1 VKSAELPFQIS
12 AGNFRQETRKDD
24 RLVNAMNGLLELR
37 LNRHQLKKTTEQLD
51 LYVGELNRLIK
62 NLPAET
68 SVKSREDIIKS
79 RDRFVSL
86 IDQ

>member
-1 VKSAELPFQIS
+1 
-12 AGNFRQETRKDD
+12 
-24 RLVNAMNGLLELR
+24 MNGLLELR